1 MALRTVRQY
10 PDEVLAKKCKEVKE
24 VTPRI
29 KELIRD
35 MIETMH
41 EANGIGLAA
50 PQVGIQKRLFV
61 VDVTGDD
68 AFVCINPEFLSKEGE
83 QTGYEGCLSLP
94 GYSGKVTRADR
105 VKIRAFNENMEPFEL
120 EAEGLL
126 ARCLQHENDHLD
138 GIMYMEKM
146 DGELIRN
153 EELEEIY
160 REEDDYYEE
169 EE

>member
-41 EANGIGLAA
+41 ESNGIGLAA

-83 QTGYEGCLSLP
+83 QT
-94 GYSGKVTRADR
+94 GKVTRADR